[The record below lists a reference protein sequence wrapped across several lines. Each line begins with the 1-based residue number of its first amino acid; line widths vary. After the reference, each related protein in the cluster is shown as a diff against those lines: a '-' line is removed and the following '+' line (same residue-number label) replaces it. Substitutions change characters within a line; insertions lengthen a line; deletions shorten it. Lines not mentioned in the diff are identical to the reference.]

1 LEAEETTIPI
11 SVHHEEVAE
20 VHEETEQLSLFKEV
34 STEELS
40 VIDTLKKMNLLE
52 MTPLD
57 ALNMLHQLQKRI

>member
-1 LEAEETTIPI
+1 MKKPK
-11 SVHHEEVAE
+11 
-20 VHEETEQLSLFKEV
+20 QLSLFKEV